1 MHDLGFLSVRIQL
14 GNSLGFQQR
23 EFNEGFGHIGDERTQ
38 QPNRG
43 WGGGNPENSN
53 NSTLLS
59 PSCQRDRGRNGFPYP
74 KIWGSLNH
82 GGRSCGS

>member
-43 WGGGNPENSN
+43 WGGAIQR
-53 NSTLLS
+53 TATIAHCS
-59 PSCQRDRGRNGFPYP
+59 PHLVRGT
-74 KIWGSLNH
+74 
-82 GGRSCGS
+82 GGEMVFHILKFGVL